1 MTARDVLAL
10 WHRAYPGRGGADLAK
25 LTRAYVAKVEQLEGV
40 IAQLREEIALLQ
52 AHLAKPGA
60 TGGGE

>member
-25 LTRAYVAKVEQLEGV
+25 LTRAYVAKVDALEAL
-40 IAQLREEIALLQ
+40 IAQQRDEIASLRARVAELQ
-52 AHLAKPGA
+52 GA
-60 TGGGE
+60 P